1 MKNQINIRQL
11 TKDDA
16 VDYRQLRL
24 KALKDSPEAFGSLY
38 AEELAESE
46 LYFEK
51 CLINNDKENIVF
63 GAYFNDG
70 LIAIVCLKKET
81 KLKSKHRAEILQMY
95 VDVDHRNQKIGR
107 QILDAILSY
116 GFNHFSDLECVR
128 LAVVRSNKDAIHL
141 YEKTGFKKYA
151 TDTNYF
157 KTGKGYDD
165 IIFMNLAQEDI

>member
-1 MKNQINIRQL
+1 MRNQIKIRQL

-16 VDYRQLRL
+16 ADYRRIRL
-24 KALKDSPEAFGSLY
+24 KALKNSPEAFGSLHS
-38 AEELAESE
+38 EELAKSE

-51 CLINNDKENIVF
+51 CLMNNDKENIVF
-63 GAYFNDG
+63 GAFTKDE
-70 LIAIVCLKKET
+70 LIAIVCLKKEA
-81 KLKSKHRAEILQMY
+81 KLKTKHRAEILQMY
-95 VDVDHRNQKIGR
+95 VDVDHRNQKIGQ

-116 GFNHFSDLECVR
+116 GFSHFSDLECVR

-165 IIFMNLAQEDI
+165 IIFMKLAQEDI